1 MATPGLRYPFK
12 NITPGIDRKN
22 KNCIRNKIFQNSIRI
37 GIQYFEYKQES
48 ALKKVFNQ
56 FGIIV
61 WIFLLEFCL
70 FIKYAVTLQ
79 SNYHKPEHFW
89 Y

>member
-12 NITPGIDRKN
+12 NITPGIDRKI
-22 KNCIRNKIFQNSIRI
+22 KIVSEIRYFKILYEL
-37 GIQYFEYKQES
+37 GYFEYKQES
-48 ALKKVFNQ
+48 ALKKVYYQ

-61 WIFLLEFCL
+61 WIFLLECCL

-79 SNYHKPEHFW
+79 SNYHKHEHFW
-89 Y
+89 YQ